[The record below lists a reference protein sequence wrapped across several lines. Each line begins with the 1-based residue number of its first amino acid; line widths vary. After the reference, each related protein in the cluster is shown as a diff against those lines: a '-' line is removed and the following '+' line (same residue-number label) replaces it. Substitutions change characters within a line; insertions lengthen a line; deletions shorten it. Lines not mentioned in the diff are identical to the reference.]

1 MATNLAQARRNRYG
15 ARNTNDGA
23 AEDSPSQ
30 YYNAN
35 GSRTGARIDGS
46 VKRKTMMGGASQGP
60 ISARPNRS
68 EMMEKEA
75 EAQMEASRQ
84 KGEARARA
92 QERARRTSGQRPDNG
107 VDVTPGTAAKP
118 AGMLIPGSAPGSS
131 IWVRNND
138 PRLKPLG
145 TATADKS
152 AQASTPEQL
161 ALIAARKKK
170 GEEGMKFARSRAAI
184 ERSVSNSTGGG
195 SMNWRRPDPKTKQQ
209 GELAEL
215 RDRGSADIWFGNEKF

>member
-1 MATNLAQARRNRYG
+1 MPSNLAQARRNYYG
-15 ARNTNDGA
+15 GNNMNNGA
-23 AEDSPSQ
+23 AQMDSGTM

-35 GSRTGARIDGS
+35 GSRTGARIDGR

-60 ISARPNRS
+60 ISTRPNRS
-68 EMMEKEA
+68 EAMEQEA

-92 QERARRTSGQRPDNG
+92 QEQAAKGSRSGNG
-107 VDVTPGTAAKP
+107 YDVPVGGAAKP
-118 AGMLIPGSAPGSS
+118 EGYWKDGRSAGSQVYVPGSPPA
-131 IWVRNND
+131 
-138 PRLKPLG
+138 

-170 GEEGMKFARSRAAI
+170 GEEGMKFARRRAAI

-209 GELAEL
+209 GELADL
-215 RDRGSADIWFGNEKF
+215 RDRGSADIWFGGEKF